1 MAGYHYQVQNH
12 PNKFVVYPKFL
23 SHALKVRQSSK
34 YPQLDQHEERL
45 MDQLATS
52 WSIDKKITVLMAMR
66 MCDDASAS
74 TVHRRLK
81 TLRLKGMLD
90 LQLDADDNR
99 VKYII
104 PTVLAK
110 SYITELGQSVVM
122 AAGAELP

>member
-1 MAGYHYQVQNH
+1 MAGYHCQVQNH

-104 PTVLAK
+104 PTDLAK

>member
-1 MAGYHYQVQNH
+1 MAGYHCQVQNH

-104 PTVLAK
+104 PTDLAK

-122 AAGAELP
+122 AAGAELT